1 MTDEA
6 KARKNEYT
14 KRYHKEK
21 ITTFCIAFNRES
33 ESDIIEYLSTIENKS
48 GYIKKLIAADRA
60 EKSRKRVNK
69 SCLNCGQKYCTSK
82 RVRDKFCNYW
92 IKEEGET
99 E

>member
-33 ESDIIEYLSTIENKS
+33 ESDMIEYLSTIENKS

-60 EKSRKRVNK
+60 RKE
-69 SCLNCGQKYCTSK
+69 
-82 RVRDKFCNYW
+82 W
-92 IKEEGET
+92 AIK
-99 E
+99 

>member
-60 EKSRKRVNK
+60 RK
-69 SCLNCGQKYCTSK
+69 
-82 RVRDKFCNYW
+82 
-92 IKEEGET
+92 EGAT
-99 E
+99 K